1 MKNIKSFLSAGFGLA
16 LGLQASLVSV
26 STSQAAQVDLGLTL
40 GTLTTGSSIL
50 NGKAVRLGTFSA
62 YSDASGLS
70 YFTGKDY
77 NTLISAFTSFTEI
90 SSPQIL
96 VTDGVGQIY
105 QSYETATTAAN
116 TRMFAWLY
124 DSASVSSAANWVIVS
139 GGENTSGANNGV
151 YNPVWLAVAPTGGE
165 INVIEIGTVYSQ
177 IYASKV
183 VANNILASAVF
194 DPEGANVI
202 LIPEPATGTLL
213 SIGVGLLFALRR
225 RKGM

>member
-50 NGKAVRLGTFSA
+50 SGKAVRLGTFSA

-77 NTLISAFTSFTEI
+77 NTLFSAFTSFTEI
-90 SSPQIL
+90 SSPQVL

-105 QSYETATTAAN
+105 QSYDTATTAAN

-139 GGENTSGANNGV
+139 GGANTSGANDGV
-151 YNPVWLAVAPTGGE
+151 FNPVWLAVAPTAGE

-194 DPEGANVI
+194 DSEGANVI

>member
-1 MKNIKSFLSAGFGLA
+1 MKNIKSFLSAGFGFA
-16 LGLQASLVSV
+16 LGLQASLV

-40 GTLTTGSSIL
+40 GNLTTGSSIL
-50 NGKAVRLGTFSA
+50 SGKAVRLGTFSA

-77 NTLISAFTSFTEI
+77 NTLFSAFTSFTEI
-90 SSPQIL
+90 SSPQVL
-96 VTDGVGQIY
+96 VTDGLGQIY
-105 QSYETATTAAN
+105 QSFDTATTAAN

-124 DSASVSSAANWVIVS
+124 DSASISSAANWVIVS
-139 GGENTSGANNGV
+139 GGANTSGANDGV
-151 YNPVWLAVAPTGGE
+151 FNPVWLAVAPTAGE

-183 VANNILASAVF
+183 VENNILASAVF